1 MWKPPILLWLS
12 VGGNS
17 EKENHFLESRG
28 QRVFLILKSHIYK
41 LNNITMGC
49 HVADAN
55 LRDTLNF
62 PDHAQSI
69 WILECFVLTLRDG
82 TEHVTQGYQS
92 VI

>member
-1 MWKPPILLWLS
+1 MEIQKKKTI
-12 VGGNS
+12 
-17 EKENHFLESRG
+17 FLNQEVR
-28 QRVFLILKSHIYK
+28 RVFLILKSHIYK
-41 LNNITMGC
+41 LNNSTMGC

-55 LRDTLNF
+55 LRASLNF

-82 TEHVTQGYQS
+82 TEHVTQGYQP